1 MEPRAAYSLGSTI
14 TEEHNVSVVSSSS
27 SKTVF
32 LNPYL
37 WAMEFSISLN
47 SSTKNLNL
55 GSNFK

>member
-47 SSTKNLNL
+47 SSAKNLNL